1 MSRLKDPLMVFQT
14 SIVLRKKE
22 RNVNKQDKNINEKE
36 VN

>member
-1 MSRLKDPLMVFQT
+1 MVFQT